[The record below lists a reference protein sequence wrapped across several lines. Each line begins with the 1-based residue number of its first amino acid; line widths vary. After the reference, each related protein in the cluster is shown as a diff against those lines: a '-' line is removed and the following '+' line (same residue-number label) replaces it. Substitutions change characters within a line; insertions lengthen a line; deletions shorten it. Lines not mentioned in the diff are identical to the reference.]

1 MATQNICFICECS
14 LNEGAI
20 VTVKERGLNTFKES
34 SKKRGDGKNKRY
46 LKNLTSIVVHDPCRK
61 NYINENLISA
71 SNRRRSDVPIS
82 PAPTSSLRS
91 LVPSFNFKDYCFL
104 CNVKIDEEYLLKQ
117 KKTKLCDREIVFSVQ
132 KLSMTDNVL
141 EVTKKRKDEWGKTVK
156 ERIENIIDLV
166 AVDARYHHSCLK
178 AFYL

>member
-1 MATQNICFICECS
+1 MRQPTIHQMRKKKIIEERSRKSKGYNICFICECS

-20 VTVKERGLNTFKES
+20 VTVNERGLNTFKES
-34 SKKRGDGKNKRY
+34 SKRRGDGKNKRY

-61 NYINENLISA
+61 NYINENLIWA

-91 LVPSFNFKDYCFL
+91 LVPSFNFNDYCFL

-117 KKTKLCDREIVFSVQ
+117 KKTKLCDCEFFQFR
-132 KLSMTDNVL
+132 N
-141 EVTKKRKDEWGKTVK
+141 
-156 ERIENIIDLV
+156 
-166 AVDARYHHSCLK
+166 
-178 AFYL
+178 YL